1 MLKPAP
7 ETKPNRPRE
16 ETDMRI
22 ATLLIVPWPPGQAT
36 DIAARMVAQKL
47 QKLPYDPLKDFAL
60 LGLISR
66 NPYALVMAPS
76 FPASNPRD
84 FIALV
89 RASPDKYTFASSGT
103 GATAHLFGAL
113 PEVPTIAESTD
124 MKDFDVAAWIGYAAP
139 IGTPK
144 EITARIS
151 AEMQRAMQAKD
162 FRDPMLGAGLD
173 LATAPDDYAAFM
185 RREQDRYAAVIKAAN
200 VKAE

>member
-1 MLKPAP
+1 
-7 ETKPNRPRE
+7 
-16 ETDMRI
+16 MRI

-66 NPYALVMAPS
+66 NPDALVMAPS

-124 MKDFDVAAWIGYAAP
+124 MKDFDVAA
-139 IGTPK
+139 
-144 EITARIS
+144 
-151 AEMQRAMQAKD
+151 
-162 FRDPMLGAGLD
+162 
-173 LATAPDDYAAFM
+173 
-185 RREQDRYAAVIKAAN
+185 
-200 VKAE
+200 

>member
-1 MLKPAP
+1 
-7 ETKPNRPRE
+7 
-16 ETDMRI
+16 MRI